1 MPVRG
6 PGRPPPEAAMSGR
19 QPIVLILAAGT
30 GGHIFPALCIA
41 RELQRAGVGIHWLGT
56 SAGMENKLLR
66 DEDFPFYAI
75 GATGLRGAGLPR
87 LLKAPFMLLRSTWR
101 AMWILR
107 ELRPDC
113 LLGMGGFVTGPAALA
128 GRLLR
133 IPVLIHE
140 QNAVP
145 GLTNQIVSRW
155 AERIYEAFPKT
166 FPRDGRVLFTGNPV
180 RREILG
186 VADRRRRRKRGPLR
200 LLVLGGSQ
208 GADALNA
215 LIPDLI
221 AGWRGDQ
228 PLKVLHQCGFTAMA
242 KTRQRYQD
250 LAVKLDSHHRLVG
263 FIREMGDAYAWADLV
278 LCRSGAGTVAEIA
291 VCGLPAIFV
300 PYPHH
305 KDQQQLFNAR
315 WLAARQAAEI
325 IEQSELSL
333 DRLEQILLRL
343 EGDRDWLAEM
353 SRRAHDMAVT
363 DAAKR
368 AADSCL
374 AFLREREEEERSEE
388 EKHKEGEEAGA
399 GAGAGADHD
408 HD

>member
-1 MPVRG
+1 
-6 PGRPPPEAAMSGR
+6 MSGR
-19 QPIVLILAAGT
+19 APTVLILAAGT
-30 GGHIFPALCIA
+30 GGHVFPALCIA

-66 DEDFPFYAI
+66 DEAFPFHAI
-75 GATGLRGAGLPR
+75 GVSGLRGAGLR
-87 LLKAPFMLLRSTWR
+87 QLLKAPFMLLRATWR
-101 AMWILR
+101 AMRILR

-113 LLGMGGFVTGPAALA
+113 LVGMGGYVTGPAAVA

-145 GLTNQIVSRW
+145 GLTNRIVSRW
-155 AERIYEAFPKT
+155 AARIYEAFPKT
-166 FPRDGRVLFTGNPV
+166 FPRERRVLFTGNPV

-186 VADRRRRRKRGPLR
+186 VADRRRRRKKGPLR

-221 AGWRGDQ
+221 AGWRGAQ

-242 KTRQRYQD
+242 RTRQRYQE
-250 LAVKLDSHHRLVG
+250 LEVNLDSNHRLVG

-305 KDQQQLFNAR
+305 KDRQQLFNAR

-333 DRLEQILLRL
+333 ARLEQILLRL

-353 SRRAHDMAVT
+353 SRRAHDMAIT
-363 DAAKR
+363 DAAGR
-368 AADSCL
+368 VAESCL
-374 AFLREREEEERSEE
+374 VFLRQREEEREREQETEAEAETETPSEE
-388 EKHKEGEEAGA
+388 Q
-399 GAGAGADHD
+399 GADHD
-408 HD
+408 